1 MTPYIITKES
11 EYFEFNSESEACK
24 FLGVTNGAVA
34 SAYKN
39 GRLCKG
45 YAVQKSNIVYHSKSS
60 TRLYNIWRGIK
71 ERCYRP
77 KHLRF
82 DKYGGRG
89 IHICDEWKNS
99 FENFKIW
106 AINNGYDE
114 SLTIERIDVDGN
126 YEPNNCRW
134 ATNKEQQNN
143 KRNNRRITWNGV
155 IKTLAEWSD
164 VVGIKKTTLKER
176 LNAGWDV
183 EKALTTPIK
192 RRTRGYRPSL

>member
-1 MTPYIITKES
+1 MTSYIIMKGS
-11 EYFEFNSESEACK
+11 EYFEFKSESEACR
-24 FLGVTNGAVA
+24 FLGVSIGAVA
-34 SAYKN
+34 SAYRN

-45 YAVQKSNIVYHSKSS
+45 YIVQKGDVTYHGKSS
-60 TRLYNIWRGIK
+60 TRLYDIWRGMK

-89 IHICDEWKNS
+89 ISICDEWRNS
-99 FENFKIW
+99 FEVFEMW

-114 SLTIERIDVDGN
+114 SLTIERIDVNGN

-143 KRNNRRITWNGV
+143 KQNNRRITWNDET
-155 IKTLAEWSD
+155 KTLAEWSEI
-164 VVGIKKTTLKER
+164 VGIKKTTLKER

-183 EKALTTPIK
+183 EAALTTPVK
-192 RRTRGYRPSL
+192 RRTRGYRPST

>member
-1 MTPYIITKES
+1 M
-11 EYFEFNSESEACK
+11 
-24 FLGVTNGAVA
+24 
-34 SAYKN
+34 
-39 GRLCKG
+39 
-45 YAVQKSNIVYHSKSS
+45 
-60 TRLYNIWRGIK
+60 K

-89 IHICDEWKNS
+89 ISICDEWRNS
-99 FENFKIW
+99 FEVFEMW

-114 SLTIERIDVDGN
+114 SLTIERIDVNGN

-143 KRNNRRITWNGV
+143 KQNNRRITWNDET
-155 IKTLAEWSD
+155 KTLAEWSEI
-164 VVGIKKTTLKER
+164 VGIKKTTLKER

-183 EKALTTPIK
+183 EAALTTPVK
-192 RRTRGYRPSL
+192 RRTRGYRPST